1 MGFLRRQLLK
11 IIQWEDS
18 SSDTIIYRYPM
29 TDRDEIMNGCQ
40 LIVRPSQT
48 AILVSSGQ
56 ICDVY
61 GEGEHK
67 LTTNNMPII
76 TKLASWKYGF
86 DSPFKAEVYF
96 VNTKQFINQKWG
108 TATKV
113 SLRDNDFGIV
123 RVGARGVY
131 SYKVKDAPL
140 FMREIFGTN
149 RDYSTSSLT
158 EYFKSI
164 VVSGFSD
171 AIGEAKIP
179 VLDIPAKYRELSEIV
194 KDSLKD
200 EFTKIGMELVNLV
213 VENVSLPEE
222 VEKAIDQRSSLGALG
237 GKMNEFTQYQ
247 TAQAIRDAAN
257 NPNGGAGMA
266 GMGVGFGAGMA
277 MGNAMMNSVNQQQNQ
292 TAQPQ
297 QQPIASSG
305 AVCAHC
311 QNPLVLG
318 AKFCSNCGTPV
329 QTRKFCT
336 NCGNQLDGNAKFCPN
351 CGKVL

>member
-158 EYFKSI
+158 E
-164 VVSGFSD
+164 
-171 AIGEAKIP
+171 
-179 VLDIPAKYRELSEIV
+179 
-194 KDSLKD
+194 
-200 EFTKIGMELVNLV
+200 
-213 VENVSLPEE
+213 E

-297 QQPIASSG
+297 QQSIASSG

-351 CGKVL
+351 CGKAL

>member
-11 IIQWEDS
+11 VIKWEDTS
-18 SSDTIIYRYPM
+18 TDTIVYRYPM
-29 TDRDEIMNGCQ
+29 QDRDEIMNGCQ
-40 LIVRPSQT
+40 LIVRPSQV

-86 DSPFKAEVYF
+86 DSPFKAEVYY

-108 TATKV
+108 TASKV
-113 SLRDNDFGIV
+113 NLRDNDFGIV

-131 SYKVKDAPL
+131 SYRVKDAAQ

-179 VLDIPAKYRELSEIV
+179 VLDIPSQYRELGEIV
-194 KDSLKD
+194 KETLQVD
-200 EFTKIGMELVNLV
+200 FNKIGIELVNLV

-222 VEKAIDQRSSLGALG
+222 VEKAIDQRSSLGVLKG
-237 GKMNEFTQYQ
+237 NLNEFTQYQ
-247 TAQAIRDAAN
+247 TAQAIKDAAN
-257 NPNGGAGMA
+257 NSNGGAGFA

-277 MGNAMMNSVNQQQNQ
+277 MGNAMKNANSQNNTEQTITNQSQNLCSKCGKRLS
-292 TAQPQ
+292 TDD
-297 QQPIASSG
+297 
-305 AVCAHC
+305 
-311 QNPLVLG
+311 
-318 AKFCSNCGTPV
+318 KFCSNCGSPV
-329 QTRKFCT
+329 NMNKYCS
-336 NCGNQLDGNAKFCPN
+336 NCGNKVDTNAKFCSK
-351 CGKVL
+351 CGKAL